1 MLRVGADIGGTFTD
15 IVFLGHDGVVRAA
28 KLLST
33 PDDYGRAILDG
44 LRGDRARTDA
54 APEPIAEIVHGTT
67 VATNAILEHKGA
79 KVGLV
84 TTKGFRDVLEIRRVR
99 LPVLYDITWRKPEP
113 LVRRERRLEVDER
126 VGPGGEVRRPL
137 DRESARAAIERLKAL
152 GCESV
157 AVCLLHSYANAEHEL
172 AVGELAESEFPF
184 VSLSCRVLPELKEYE
199 RTATTVVDAY
209 VKPVVSRYLDN
220 LRANLSAAGV
230 KAPLLVMQSS
240 GGIFSDR
247 AAAASPVRI
256 IESGPAAGVIAA
268 AAAGRAAGLENL
280 IAFDM
285 GGTTAKASIVER
297 GAIALSAEYEVG
309 GGLNQG
315 SRLIKG
321 NGHLI
326 RVPAIDV
333 AEVGAG
339 GGSLAWIDAG
349 GVLRVGPESAGA
361 VPGPA
366 CYGRGGDRP
375 TVTDANLVL
384 GYLNPG
390 YLVGGELRLDA
401 AHAERAL
408 REHVA
413 EPLGLSLLDAAE
425 GIHRIAN
432 AAMQRAIRS
441 VSIERGRDP
450 RDFTLV
456 AFGGSGPVH
465 AAGLAEALDIGAV
478 LIPPHPGLFSAIGL
492 LTADVQQLYTR
503 SLLRELGKADLGAAE
518 AILREMEARAARDL
532 GEEGFGA
539 GDVELER
546 FADLR
551 YRKQISELILPLP
564 HRALEPADR
573 ERLADAFHREHAAT
587 YGYAMRDERIEIV
600 SLKLRARGARTS
612 APPAWDRMGGGA
624 TAAGERIAHFGG
636 EAGALATRVL
646 GREALGDRPLA
657 GPLVIEEYDSTTV
670 VPPGW
675 TARRG
680 AHGFVHLERSV
691 R

>member
-1 MLRVGADIGGTFTD
+1 MRVGADIGGTFTD
-15 IVFLGHDGVVRAA
+15 LVFLGRDGAIRAT

-33 PDDYGRAILDG
+33 PEDFGRAILDG
-44 LRGDRARTDA
+44 LLARLEREGATPDA
-54 APEPIAEIVHGTT
+54 IDEIVHGTT

-79 KVGLV
+79 KVGLL
-84 TTKGFRDVLEIRRVR
+84 TTNGFRDVLEIRRVR

-113 LVRRERRLEVDER
+113 LVRRERRMEVDER
-126 VGPGGEVRRPL
+126 IGPGGEVRRPL
-137 DRESARAAIERLKAL
+137 DAASARAAIERLREL

-157 AVCLLHSYANAEHEL
+157 AVCFLHSYANADHEL
-172 AVGELAESEFPF
+172 AVGAMLEEEFPF
-184 VSLSCRVLPELKEYE
+184 VSLSCRVLPEVKEYE

-209 VKPVVSRYLDN
+209 VKPVVSRYLGD
-220 LRANLSAAGV
+220 LRANLDAAGV
-230 KAPLLVMQSS
+230 QAPLLVMQSN
-240 GGIFSDR
+240 GGVFSER

-256 IESGPAAGVIAA
+256 IESGPAAGAIAA
-268 AAAGRAAGLENL
+268 QALGRAAGIDNM

-285 GGTTAKASIVER
+285 GGTTAKASIIER
-297 GAIALSAEYEVG
+297 GAIALSSEYEVG
-309 GGLNQG
+309 GGIHQG

-321 NGHLI
+321 SGHLI
-326 RVPAIDV
+326 RIPAIDV

-366 CYGRGGDRP
+366 CYALGGERP
-375 TVTDANLVL
+375 TVTDANVVL

-390 YLVGGELRLDA
+390 YLVGGELRLNA
-401 AHAERAL
+401 ARAERSL
-408 REHVA
+408 RELA
-413 EPLGLSLLDAAE
+413 APLGLPLLEAAD

-465 AAGLAEALDIGAV
+465 AAGLAEALDITRI

-492 LTADVQQLYTR
+492 LSADVEQLHTR
-503 SLLRELGKADLGAAE
+503 SFLRELGKADLAAAE
-518 AILREMEARAARDL
+518 TIFREMEARVLGDL
-532 GEEGFGA
+532 ATEGFGA
-539 GDVELER
+539 DSVRLER

-551 YRKQISELILPLP
+551 YRKQISELLLPLP
-564 HRALEPADR
+564 AHPLGGADR
-573 ERLADAFHREHAAT
+573 GPLAEAFHAEHETT
-587 YGYAMRDERIEIV
+587 YGYAMRDEHIEIV
-600 SLKLRARGARTS
+600 SLKVKARAAR
-612 APPAWDRMGGGA
+612 A
-624 TAAGERIAHFGG
+624 TAAPAWNRMQAGAGPGGERIAYFGRDR
-636 EAGALATRVL
+636 GAHPVRIL
-646 GREALGDRPLA
+646 GRGELA
-657 GPLVIEEYDSTTV
+657 GREQSGPLVIEEYDSTTV

-675 TARRG
+675 RARLG
-680 AHGFVHLERSV
+680 AQGSLHLERV
-691 R
+691 Q

>member
-15 IVFLGHDGVVRAA
+15 IVFLGHDGAVRAA

-44 LRGDRARTDA
+44 LAADRARA
-54 APEPIAEIVHGTT
+54 ADGGEPIAEIVHGTT
-67 VATNAILEHKGA
+67 VATNTILEQKGA
-79 KVGLV
+79 KVGLL

-99 LPVLYDITWRKPEP
+99 LPVLYDITWRKPVP

-137 DRESARAAIERLKAL
+137 DRANARAAIERLKAL

-157 AVCLLHSYANAEHEL
+157 AVCFLHSYANAEHEL
-172 AVGELAESEFPF
+172 AVGELLDGEFPF

-199 RTATTVVDAY
+199 RTATTVLDAY
-209 VKPVVSRYLDN
+209 VKPVVSRYLYN
-220 LRANLSAAGV
+220 LRANLDRAGV
-230 KAPLLVMQSS
+230 DAPLLVMQSS

-268 AAAGRAAGLENL
+268 AAAGRVAGIENL
-280 IAFDM
+280 ITFDM

-321 NGHLI
+321 SGHLI
-326 RVPAIDV
+326 RIPAIDV

-366 CYGRGGDRP
+366 CYGRGGERP

-401 AHAERAL
+401 GRAMRAI

-413 EPLGLSLLDAAE
+413 APLGLALVEAAE

-465 AAGLAEALDIGAV
+465 AAGLAEALDIGRI

-503 SLLRELGKADLGAAE
+503 SLLRELGRADLAAAE
-518 AILREMEARAARDL
+518 AILREMEARAVHDL
-532 GEEGFGA
+532 DAEGFGA
-539 GDVELER
+539 GEVKLER

-551 YRKQISELILPLP
+551 YRKQISELLLPLP
-564 HRALEPADR
+564 ERALAPADR
-573 ERLADAFHREHAAT
+573 ERLAEAFHREHETT

-600 SLKLRARGARTS
+600 SLKLRARGTRES
-612 APPAWDRMGGGA
+612 APPAWDRMGVRA
-624 TAAGERIAHFGG
+624 IPSGERVAHFGRDR
-636 EAGALATRVL
+636 GALATRVL
-646 GREALGDRPLA
+646 GRAAIGEQPVP

-675 TARRG
+675 TALRG
-680 AHGFVHLERSV
+680 VHGFVYLEKQS
-691 R
+691 

>member
-15 IVFLGHDGVVRAA
+15 IVFLGHDGAVRAA
-28 KLLST
+28 KRLST
-33 PDDYGRAILDG
+33 PDDYGRAILEA
-44 LRGDRARTDA
+44 LAAERARADGGA
-54 APEPIAEIVHGTT
+54 EPIAEIVHGTT
-67 VATNAILEHKGA
+67 VATNAILEQKGA
-79 KVGLV
+79 QVGLL

-99 LPVLYDITWRKPEP
+99 LPVLYDITWRKPAP

-126 VGPGGEVRRPL
+126 VGPGGEVRQPVDL
-137 DRESARAAIERLKAL
+137 DSARGAIERLKTL

-157 AVCLLHSYANAEHEL
+157 AVCFLHSYANATHEL
-172 AVGELAESEFPF
+172 AVGELLAEEFPF

-220 LRANLSAAGV
+220 LRANLDRAGV
-230 KAPLLVMQSS
+230 DAPLLVMQSS

-268 AAAGRAAGLENL
+268 AAVGRAAGLENL
-280 IAFDM
+280 ITFDM

-321 NGHLI
+321 SGHLI
-326 RVPAIDV
+326 RIPAIDV

-366 CYGRGGDRP
+366 CYGRGGERP

-401 AHAERAL
+401 ARAERAL
-408 REHVA
+408 RAHVA

-425 GIHRIAN
+425 GVHRIAN

-465 AAGLAEALDIGAV
+465 AAGLAEALDIGRI

-492 LTADVQQLYTR
+492 LAADVQQLYTR

-518 AILREMEARAARDL
+518 AILREMAARAMHDL
-532 GEEGFGA
+532 GDEGFGA
-539 GDVELER
+539 GDIKLER

-551 YRKQISELILPLP
+551 YRKQISELLLPLP
-564 HRALEPADR
+564 ERALEPADR
-573 ERLADAFHREHAAT
+573 ARLAEAFHREHEAT

-600 SLKLRARGARTS
+600 ALKLRARGTRES
-612 APPAWDRMGGGA
+612 APPAWDRMSGGA
-624 TAAGERIAHFGG
+624 TPGGERIAHFGRDH
-636 EAGALATRVL
+636 GALATRVL
-646 GREALGDRPLA
+646 GRDALGARALA

-675 TARRG
+675 SARRG
-680 AHGFVHLERSV
+680 AHGFVHLERS
-691 R
+691 

>member
-15 IVFLGHDGVVRAA
+15 IVFLGHDGAVRAA
-28 KLLST
+28 KRLST
-33 PDDYGRAILDG
+33 PDDYGRAILEGLAAEHARADG
-44 LRGDRARTDA
+44 RA
-54 APEPIAEIVHGTT
+54 EPIAEIVHGTT
-67 VATNAILEHKGA
+67 VATNAILEQKGA
-79 KVGLV
+79 QVGLL

-99 LPVLYDITWRKPEP
+99 LPVLYDITWRKPAP

-126 VGPGGEVRRPL
+126 VGPGGEVRQPVDL
-137 DRESARAAIERLKAL
+137 DSARAAIERLKAL

-157 AVCLLHSYANAEHEL
+157 AVCFLNSYANAAHEL
-172 AVGELAESEFPF
+172 AVGELLAGEFPF

-220 LRANLSAAGV
+220 LRANLDRAGV
-230 KAPLLVMQSS
+230 DAPLLVMQSS

-280 IAFDM
+280 ITFDM

-321 NGHLI
+321 GGHLI
-326 RVPAIDV
+326 RIPAIDV

-366 CYGRGGDRP
+366 CYGRGGERP

-401 AHAERAL
+401 ARAERAL
-408 REHVA
+408 RAHVA

-425 GIHRIAN
+425 GVHRIAN

-465 AAGLAEALDIGAV
+465 AAGLAEALDIGRI

-492 LTADVQQLYTR
+492 LAADVQQLYTR

-518 AILREMEARAARDL
+518 AILREMAARAMHDL
-532 GEEGFGA
+532 GDEGFGA
-539 GDVELER
+539 GDVKLER

-551 YRKQISELILPLP
+551 YRKQISELLLPLP
-564 HRALEPADR
+564 ERALEPADR
-573 ERLADAFHREHAAT
+573 ARLAEAFHREHEAT

-600 SLKLRARGARTS
+600 ALKLRARGTRES
-612 APPAWDRMGGGA
+612 APPAWDRMSGGTTPG
-624 TAAGERIAHFGG
+624 GERIAHFGRDH
-636 EAGALATRVL
+636 GALAAQVL
-646 GREALGDRPLA
+646 GRDALGERALA

-675 TARRG
+675 SARRG
-680 AHGFVHLERSV
+680 AHGFVHLERS
-691 R
+691 

>member
-15 IVFLGHDGVVRAA
+15 LVFLGSDGSIHAT

-33 PDDYGRAILDG
+33 PEDFGRAILDG
-44 LRGDRARTDA
+44 LRAGLAHA
-54 APEPIAEIVHGTT
+54 GQASLAVGEIVHGTT
-67 VATNAILEHKGA
+67 VATNAILEKKGA
-79 KVGLV
+79 KVGLI
-84 TTKGFRDVLEIRRVR
+84 TTRGFRDVLEIRRVR

-126 VGPGGEVRRPL
+126 VGAGGEVREPL
-137 DRESARAAIERLKAL
+137 DLASARVAIERLRAL

-157 AVCLLHSYANAEHEL
+157 AVCLLHSYANPAHER
-172 AVGELAESEFPF
+172 AIGELLEGVFPN
-184 VSLSCRVLPELKEYE
+184 VSLSCDVLPELREYE

-209 VKPVVSRYLDN
+209 VKPVVGSYLGN
-220 LRANLSAAGV
+220 LRSHLDSAGV
-230 KAPLLVMQSS
+230 SAPVLVMQSN
-240 GGIFSDR
+240 GGIFSER

-268 AAAGRAAGLENL
+268 AAAGRAVGIENL
-280 IAFDM
+280 ITFDM
-285 GGTTAKASIVER
+285 GGTTAKASIIER
-297 GAIALSAEYEVG
+297 GAITLSSEYEVA

-321 NGHLI
+321 GGHLI

-366 CYGRGGDRP
+366 CYARGGERP

-384 GYLNPG
+384 GYLNPDH
-390 YLVGGELRLDA
+390 LVGGELRLDA
-401 AHAERAL
+401 RRAEQAL
-408 REHVA
+408 RTHVA
-413 EPLGLSLLDAAE
+413 EPLGLSLAEAAD
-425 GIHRIAN
+425 GVHMIAN

-465 AAGLAEALDIGAV
+465 AAGLAEALDLERI

-492 LTADVQQLYTR
+492 LTASVEQLYTR
-503 SLLRELGKADLGAAE
+503 SLLRELRKADLDAAE
-518 AILREMEARAARDL
+518 AILRDMAARARGDL
-532 GEEGFGA
+532 ADEGFGA
-539 GDVELER
+539 DSVRIER

-551 YRKQISELILPLP
+551 YRRQISELLLPLP
-564 HRALEPADR
+564 ARALEPSDR
-573 ERLADAFHREHAAT
+573 AALTEAFHREHETT
-587 YGYAMRDERIEIV
+587 YGYAMRDEPVEIV
-600 SLKLRARGARTS
+600 ALKLKARGERARPAPDWARMDDGA
-612 APPAWDRMGGGA
+612 P
-624 TAAGERIAHFGG
+624 AAGEREAYFGRSR
-636 EAGALATRVL
+636 GALRARVL
-646 GREALGDRPLA
+646 SRGALDAAPQD
-657 GPLVIEEYDSTTV
+657 GPLIIEEYGSTTV

-675 TARRG
+675 RARRG
-680 AHGFVHLERSV
+680 AHGFVHLERMP
-691 R
+691 

>member
-1 MLRVGADIGGTFTD
+1 MIRVGADIGGTFTD
-15 IVFLGHDGVVRAA
+15 LVFLGRDGAIRAT

-33 PDDYGRAILDG
+33 PEDFGRAILDG
-44 LRGDRARTDA
+44 LRVQLEREGATPDA
-54 APEPIAEIVHGTT
+54 IHEIVHGTT

-79 KVGLV
+79 RVGLI
-84 TTKGFRDVLEIRRVR
+84 TTHGFRDVLEIRRVR

-113 LVRRERRLEVDER
+113 LVRRERRMEVDER
-126 VGPGGEVRRPL
+126 VGPGGEVRKPL
-137 DRESARAAIERLKAL
+137 DEASARAAIAHLREL

-157 AVCLLHSYANAEHEL
+157 AVCFLHSYANPDHEL
-172 AVGELAESEFPF
+172 AVGAMLEGAFPF
-184 VSLSCRVLPELKEYE
+184 VSLSCRVLPEVKEYE

-220 LRANLSAAGV
+220 LRANLDAAGV
-230 KAPLLVMQSS
+230 RAPLLVMQSN
-240 GGIFSDR
+240 GGVFSER
-247 AAAASPVRI
+247 AAVASPVRI
-256 IESGPAAGVIAA
+256 IESGPAAGAIAA
-268 AAAGRAAGLENL
+268 QALGRAAGIDNL

-297 GAIALSAEYEVG
+297 GAIALSSEYEVG
-309 GGLNQG
+309 GGIHQG

-321 NGHLI
+321 SGHLI
-326 RVPAIDV
+326 RIPAIDV
-333 AEVGAG
+333 SEVGAG

-366 CYGRGGDRP
+366 CYARGGERP
-375 TVTDANLVL
+375 TVTDANVVL

-401 AHAERAL
+401 ARAERAL
-408 REHVA
+408 QEHIA
-413 EPLGLSLLDAAE
+413 EPLGLPLLEAAD

-465 AAGLAEALDIGAV
+465 AAGLAEALDITRI

-492 LTADVQQLYTR
+492 LSADVEQLHTR
-503 SLLRELGKADLGAAE
+503 SFLRELGKADLAAAE
-518 AILREMEARAARDL
+518 AIFREMEARVLGDL
-532 GEEGFGA
+532 ATEGFGA
-539 GDVELER
+539 DSVRLER
-546 FADLR
+546 YADLR
-551 YRKQISELILPLP
+551 YRKQISELLLPLP
-564 HRALEPADR
+564 AHPLGSADR
-573 ERLADAFHREHAAT
+573 APLAEAFHAEHETT
-587 YGYAMRDERIEIV
+587 YGYAMRDERVEIV
-600 SLKLRARGARTS
+600 SLKVKARAAR
-612 APPAWDRMGGGA
+612 A
-624 TAAGERIAHFGG
+624 TAAPDWNRMRGGKGPGGERTAYFGRDR
-636 EAGALATRVL
+636 GAQSVRVL
-646 GREALGDRPLA
+646 GRGDLDERSQP

-675 TARRG
+675 SARLG
-680 AHGFVHLERSV
+680 EQGFVHLERA
-691 R
+691 